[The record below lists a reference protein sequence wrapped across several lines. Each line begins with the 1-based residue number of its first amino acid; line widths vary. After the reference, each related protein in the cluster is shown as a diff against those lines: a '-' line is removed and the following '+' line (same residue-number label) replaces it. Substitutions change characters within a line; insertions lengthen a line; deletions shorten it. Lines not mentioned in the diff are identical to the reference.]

1 MINALADSR
10 SVAEERQRL
19 FKLRLAQKGIV
30 APHTERIR
38 RRERNGPMPLS
49 FAQQRLWFIDQ
60 LHPHSSLYN
69 LSLTLRL
76 SGVLNVAALN
86 QTFTRLVARHE
97 SLRTTFTT
105 QNGEPVQV
113 IHSARATVIP
123 LIDLTE
129 LPEQD
134 RRTRCEQLLGATAEE
149 PFDLSSGPLLRVLLV
164 RLQAAEHVVLLA
176 MHHIISDGWSLGV
189 LVREVTELY
198 EAYTTGREP
207 ELAELE
213 VQYGDYAAWQREWLS
228 GPALE
233 RKMEYWR
240 RQLSGTS
247 GVLEIPADR
256 ARPAVASHRGAVEWF
271 EIEAGV
277 AEGLRRVSRDEGVTL
292 FMLLLAAWQALLFR
306 YSGNSDVPVGIP
318 IANRNRKETEGLIGF
333 FVNTLVIRS
342 RISGEL
348 QFTELLKQ
356 VRETALEAYAHQDVP
371 FEKLVEELQPERS
384 LSHHPLF
391 QVMFLLQNA
400 PVGPLE
406 LTRLQL
412 SSVDLGG
419 SMAKFDLTLEIQETN
434 LALSCTLE
442 YATDLFERTTIW
454 RILGHFDQLLRGV
467 VADPA
472 QTIARLPLLT
482 RAEQDQ
488 LIAGWN
494 QTEMVYPRAA
504 CVHQLFEAQVKRTPE
519 ALAVVMDDQQL
530 TYAELNARSHRLACY
545 LQDLGVGPE
554 VLVGICVER
563 SPKMI
568 VGLLAILKAGGA
580 YVPLDPAYP
589 KERLALMVEDSGITV
604 MLTEKHLLQYLP
616 KHETP
621 VVCLDED
628 VESDVTIN
636 ASLRDGVAASNLAY
650 VIYTSG
656 STGKPKGVQIA
667 HQSLVNLLC
676 AMQKEPGIEAHDRLL
691 AVTSLSFDIA
701 ALEVFLPLIVGA
713 RVVLASREVSMDG
726 VLLQKYLHSS
736 QATIMQATPAT
747 WRLLL
752 NAGWRAHSQ
761 LKMFCCGEPLTVDLS
776 QPLMAN
782 GARLWNLYGPTES
795 TIYSTGTQVRDP
807 AQISIGYPIANNQA
821 YVLDSKLQPAP
832 VGIAGE
838 LYIGGDGLAR
848 GYLNQPALTA
858 ERFVPDPYGK
868 TEGGRLYR
876 TGDLVRRMPDGCIDF
891 LGRLDNQVKLR
902 GFRIELGEIEA
913 SLNAFP
919 GVRHG
924 VVAMR
929 GESAATMQLV
939 AYLVPEPGIR
949 LENTELRSALAERL
963 PEYMVPSVFVQV
975 AHLPLT
981 PNGKVD
987 RKALPD
993 PEKSS
998 GKLTPTYVAPRNTA
1012 ELWLAE
1018 IWEQILGVRPVGVTN
1033 SFFELGGHSLL
1044 IVRLMDSIK
1053 SRWGRELPLTTLFQ
1067 YPTIEKLAVLLRDR
1081 ETVYSSPLVALQ
1093 TGGSKRPFFCV
1104 HAVGGSV
1111 FPYLPLRD
1119 YLGPQQ
1125 PLYGL
1130 QVQALEDDVIPLA
1143 RVEDMAAAYIAAL
1156 RTVQPDGPYLLG
1168 GWSMGGVIA
1177 YEMTQQLQAQ
1187 GESVDLLVLIDSTST
1202 PLQCDVNDDWAVLQT
1217 FAATYGIPLENLDV
1231 QYETLRQLDPNELLD
1246 HVFEQVRT
1254 AKLIPA
1260 DIGTSQVRR
1269 MLNVLRSNMQ
1279 AMQDYVS
1286 QPLANR
1292 VHLIRAVDP
1301 ATPDETNLVLG
1312 WAKLATE
1319 VEVATV
1325 SGNHFNLF
1333 REPQVAVVA
1342 EQLKLW
1348 LTESVSHQAE
1358 VARQG

>member
-1 MINALADSR
+1 MINAPAASTSL
-10 SVAEERQRL
+10 AEERQRL

-30 APHTERIR
+30 APHTEPIR

-49 FAQQRLWFIDQ
+49 FAQQRLWFMEQ

-76 SGVLNVAALN
+76 SGVLNITALD
-86 QTFTRLVARHE
+86 QTVTRLVARHE
-97 SLRTTFTT
+97 TLRTTFSTHD
-105 QNGEPVQV
+105 GEPAQV
-113 IHSARATVIP
+113 IHPARAIVIP
-123 LIDLTE
+123 LIDLTA
-129 LPEQD
+129 LPEQE
-134 RRTRCEQLLGATAEE
+134 RNMRGEQLLQAEAAE
-149 PFDLSSGPLLRVLLV
+149 PFDLSSGPLLRALLV
-164 RLQAAEHVVLLA
+164 RLQTTEHVVLLT

-207 ELAELE
+207 ELRELE

-228 GPALE
+228 GPMLE
-233 RKMEYWR
+233 QEMEYWR
-240 RQLSGTS
+240 RQLSGS
-247 GVLEIPADR
+247 SSVLEIPADR
-256 ARPAVASHRGAVEWF
+256 ARPAVASHHGAVEWT
-271 EIEAGV
+271 EIEATL
-277 AEGLRRVSRDEGVTL
+277 AEDLRRVSRDEGVTL

-306 YSGNSDVPVGIP
+306 YSGNSDVPIGIP

-348 QFTELLKQ
+348 RFTDLLKQ
-356 VRETALEAYAHQDVP
+356 VRVTALDAYAHQDVP

-406 LTRLQL
+406 LTRLQF
-412 SSVDLGG
+412 SPVDLGG
-419 SMAKFDLTLEIQETN
+419 STAKFDLTLEIKETN

-442 YATDLFERTTIW
+442 YATDLFEQTTIW
-454 RILGHFDQLLRGV
+454 RILGHFIQLLEGV

-472 QTIARLPLLT
+472 QTIANLPLLT

-494 QTEMVYPRAA
+494 QTEMAYPRAA

-519 ALAVVMDDQQL
+519 ALAVMMDDQQL
-530 TYAELNARSHRLACY
+530 TYSELNASSHRLACY
-545 LQDLGVGPE
+545 LQDLGVGPD

-563 SPKMI
+563 SPRML
-568 VGLLAILKAGGA
+568 VGLLGILKAGGA

-589 KERLALMVEDSGITV
+589 KERLAFTLEDSGIAV
-604 MLTEKHLLQYLP
+604 MLTERHLLRYLP

-621 VVCLDED
+621 IVCLDED
-628 VESDVTIN
+628 LVSLD
-636 ASLRDGVAASNLAY
+636 ASLRDRVASNNLAY

-656 STGKPKGVQIA
+656 STGRPKGVQIA

-676 AMQKEPGIEAHDRLL
+676 AMQKEPGIEARDRLL

-713 RVVLASREVSMDG
+713 RVVLASREVSIDG
-726 VLLQKYLHSS
+726 VRLQEYLHSS

-752 NAGWRAHSQ
+752 EAGWAAPSQ

-776 QPLMAN
+776 RPLLAN
-782 GARLWNLYGPTES
+782 GARLWNLYGPTET
-795 TIYSTGTQVRDP
+795 TIYSTGTEIHEP
-807 AQISIGYPIANNQA
+807 TQISIGYPIANNQA
-821 YVLDSKLQPAP
+821 YVLDSKLHLAP
-832 VGIAGE
+832 VGIFGE
-838 LYIGGDGLAR
+838 LYLGGDGLAR
-848 GYLNQPALTA
+848 GYLSQPALTA
-858 ERFVPDPYGK
+858 EKFVPDPYGK
-868 TEGGRLYR
+868 TEGARLYR
-876 TGDLVRRMPDGCIDF
+876 TGDLVRRMPDGNIDF

-913 SLNAFP
+913 LLNSFP
-919 GVRHG
+919 GVRQC

-929 GESAATMQLV
+929 GESAGNMQLV
-939 AYLVPEPGIR
+939 AYLVPERGIR
-949 LENTELRSALAERL
+949 LENTELRGTLAERL
-963 PEYMVPSVFVQV
+963 PEYMVPSAFVQV
-975 AHLPLT
+975 DHLPLT

-987 RKALPD
+987 RKALPG

-998 GKLTPTYVAPRNTA
+998 GKLMPTYVAPRNTA
-1012 ELWLAE
+1012 ELWLAQL
-1018 IWEQILGVRPVGVTN
+1018 WEQILGVRPVGVTN
-1033 SFFELGGHSLL
+1033 TFFELGGHSLL
-1044 IVRLMDSIK
+1044 IIRLLESIR

-1067 YPTIEKLAVLLRDR
+1067 YPTIEKISVLLRDR
-1081 ETVYSSPLVALQ
+1081 EEVYSSPLIGLQ

-1130 QVQALEDDVIPLA
+1130 QVQALENDVTPLA
-1143 RVEDMAAAYIAAL
+1143 RVEDMAAAYITAMRA
-1156 RTVQPDGPYLLG
+1156 VQPDGPYLLG
-1168 GWSMGGVIA
+1168 GWSMGGLIA

-1187 GESVDLLVLIDSTST
+1187 GETVDLLVLIDSMPA
-1202 PLQCDVNDDWAVLQT
+1202 PLQCNVNDEWTVLQM
-1217 FAATYGIPLENLDV
+1217 FAETYGIPLANLDA
-1231 QYETLRQLDPNELLD
+1231 QYEVLRQLNPEELLN
-1246 HVFEQVRT
+1246 HVFEQVRS

-1260 DIGTSQVRR
+1260 DIGISQVRR
-1269 MLNVLRSNMQ
+1269 MLSVLRSNMQ
-1279 AMQDYVS
+1279 AMQEYVL
-1286 QPLANR
+1286 QPLTNR

-1301 ATPDETNLVLG
+1301 ATPDELNLALG
-1312 WAKLATE
+1312 WSELAPE
-1319 VEVATV
+1319 VEVVTV
-1325 SGNHFNLF
+1325 PGNHFNLF
-1333 REPQVAVVA
+1333 REPQVSAVA

-1348 LTESVSHQAE
+1348 LTESVI
-1358 VARQG
+1358 